1 MRLVLALI
9 ALGILTAVPAK
20 VNAQSWEEYRPDG
33 GGFRVEMPGTP
44 KLETK
49 QSKAGNPDYYASVA
63 FKRMA
68 FLAVYSAV
76 DDNPAESEILL
87 DALVQGMTEGKK
99 LLSSKKEMIGG
110 YPARRVL
117 IEDR

>member
-9 ALGILTAVPAK
+9 ALGIVTAVPAE

-49 QSKAGNPDYYASVA
+49 QSKNGNPDYYATVA
-63 FKRMA
+63 FKKMA
-68 FLAVYSAV
+68 FLAVYSAIDNNNTAELGNSAGCRGPRNERGQEAAELEKG
-76 DDNPAESEILL
+76 DDRR
-87 DALVQGMTEGKK
+87 
-99 LLSSKKEMIGG
+99 LSGQT
-110 YPARRVL
+110 RFV
-117 IEDR
+117 